1 MCGDCGTTQLVA
13 IRVPIVQDCRVGALP
28 CNNGRA
34 MNPRPSST
42 QSAKSAT
49 EPKLQSGLP
58 GTPEEQR
65 RGLRAAMKM
74 HAETLRRL
82 AQ

>member
-1 MCGDCGTTQLVA
+1 MKPQAV
-13 IRVPIVQDCRVGALP
+13 
-28 CNNGRA
+28 
-34 MNPRPSST
+34 
-42 QSAKSAT
+42 SA
-49 EPKLQSGLP
+49 PKADLTAKRGLKSGLP

-65 RGLRAAMKM
+65 RDLRAAMKK

>member
-1 MCGDCGTTQLVA
+1 MAALHT
-13 IRVPIVQDCRVGALP
+13 PIDLDCRVGGAP
-28 CNNGRA
+28 CNNDRA
-34 MNPRPSST
+34 MNPRSST
-42 QSAKSAT
+42 KQPANSHT
-49 EPKLQSGLP
+49 EPKLKSGLP

-65 RGLRAAMKM
+65 RDLRAAMKK

>member
-1 MCGDCGTTQLVA
+1 
-13 IRVPIVQDCRVGALP
+13 
-28 CNNGRA
+28 
-34 MNPRPSST
+34 MNPRSST
-42 QSAKSAT
+42 SRTVKAGMEAKL
-49 EPKLQSGLP
+49 KSGLP

-65 RGLRAAMKM
+65 RDLLAAMKK

>member
-1 MCGDCGTTQLVA
+1 
-13 IRVPIVQDCRVGALP
+13 
-28 CNNGRA
+28 
-34 MNPRPSST
+34 MNLRSSTT
-42 QSAKSAT
+42 QSAKRST
-49 EPKLQSGLP
+49 EPKLKSGLP

-65 RGLRAAMKM
+65 RDLRAEMKK

>member
-1 MCGDCGTTQLVA
+1 MMKPHAPSPPTKA
-13 IRVPIVQDCRVGALP
+13 PE
-28 CNNGRA
+28 
-34 MNPRPSST
+34 RPDL
-42 QSAKSAT
+42 K
-49 EPKLQSGLP
+49 SGLP

-65 RGLRAAMKM
+65 RGLRAAMKK

>member
-1 MCGDCGTTQLVA
+1 VKSQAASTPNVKPA
-13 IRVPIVQDCRVGALP
+13 AKRAL
-28 CNNGRA
+28 
-34 MNPRPSST
+34 
-42 QSAKSAT
+42 K
-49 EPKLQSGLP
+49 SGLP

-65 RGLRAAMKM
+65 RGLRGAMKR

>member
-1 MCGDCGTTQLVA
+1 MKSQAPSPPTKA
-13 IRVPIVQDCRVGALP
+13 PE
-28 CNNGRA
+28 
-34 MNPRPSST
+34 RPDM
-42 QSAKSAT
+42 K
-49 EPKLQSGLP
+49 SGLP

-65 RGLRAAMKM
+65 RDLRAAMKR

>member
-1 MCGDCGTTQLVA
+1 MSSRSLTTQ
-13 IRVPIVQDCRVGALP
+13 Q
-28 CNNGRA
+28 
-34 MNPRPSST
+34 
-42 QSAKSAT
+42 AKQAS
-49 EPKLQSGLP
+49 EGKLKSGLP

-65 RGLRAAMKM
+65 RDLRAAMKK

>member
-1 MCGDCGTTQLVA
+1 MRREL
-13 IRVPIVQDCRVGALP
+13 
-28 CNNGRA
+28 
-34 MNPRPSST
+34 
-42 QSAKSAT
+42 K
-49 EPKLQSGLP
+49 SGLP

-65 RGLRAAMKM
+65 RDLGVAMKK